1 MSQELSKQYTNTEWK
16 VILGDDIYSKLLEV
30 LSDSKFFNPLFKDE
44 LLEVMDRLYPICK
57 NVGEFRDKMQNE
69 YYYMRLVS
77 DKGKSC
83 YVYGIPER
91 SFYVKDTALPEK
103 YRYGKISFDGH
114 QMAPDEQKHFLYIN
128 IFHVLNASSNY
139 DDFKTRIAETGIN
152 MVEHTNKSGVY
163 GLSFSVCNIDKSEVF
178 KSSDISKRLTYN
190 NIQLYFQKES
200 LQEVPVPEDKDTSKQ
215 DLQEESKSKELNTV
229 MNTPID
235 PVIVCYINTRK
246 EWERELAY
254 MSPGSSMMFSSIPLD
269 MGSEK
274 DIANRKMSFH

>member
-1 MSQELSKQYTNTEWK
+1 
-16 VILGDDIYSKLLEV
+16 
-30 LSDSKFFNPLFKDE
+30 
-44 LLEVMDRLYPICK
+44 
-57 NVGEFRDKMQNE
+57 
-69 YYYMRLVS
+69 
-77 DKGKSC
+77 
-83 YVYGIPER
+83 
-91 SFYVKDTALPEK
+91 YVKDKALPEK
-103 YRYGKISFDGH
+103 YRYGKISFDGL

-139 DDFKTRIAETGIN
+139 DDFKTRVAEAGIN
-152 MVEHTNKSGVY
+152 IVEHTNKSGVY
-163 GLSFSVCNIDKSEVF
+163 GLSFSVCNIDKSEIF

-190 NIQLYFQKES
+190 NIQLYFHKKS
-200 LQEVPVPEDKDTSKQ
+200 LQEVPVAEGKDTSKQ

-274 DIANRKMSFH
+274 KHSKQEDELPLKKKKKRKNKGLSI